1 MPGNR
6 VTDVCYVNEQGEI
19 ICGESHTDADVT
31 ALDQI
36 KDAIRG
42 QSPNISDERLD
53 LILRLI
59 TEVENSPLTD
69 ACIQSRGNDTVD
81 SVNVLL
87 AEEPPVMLL
96 YRYVGIPADVMA
108 TYYTQQTKYR
118 AAFAVLDRWKT
129 LKPSC

>member
-1 MPGNR
+1 MPNH

-19 ICGESHTDADVT
+19 ICGESHSDADVT
-31 ALDQI
+31 AYDQI
-36 KDAIRG
+36 RGAI
-42 QSPNISDERLD
+42 QTQFPNITGERLN

-59 TEVENSPLTD
+59 VEVQNSPLTD
-69 ACIQSRGNDTVD
+69 SCVGSRSNDTVD

-87 AEEPPVMLL
+87 ADEPPVMLL
-96 YRYVGIPADVMA
+96 YRYVGIPGDVMA

>member
-19 ICGESHTDADVT
+19 ICGESHNDVDLT
-31 ALDQI
+31 AFDQI
-36 KDAIRG
+36 RAAIHT
-42 QSPNISDERLD
+42 QWPDLSDERLD

-59 TEVENSPLTD
+59 AEVRNSPLTN
-69 ACIQSRGNDTVD
+69 ACIQSRSNDTVD